1 MDENE
6 LKDKITQL
14 EAENNTFK
22 ADIEKLKTTITERD
36 GKITELQ
43 TYICKNLTTPV
54 TEKKD
59 VGGVKDFA
67 TLYKE
72 TLSELGKNKS

>member
-1 MDENE
+1 MDEKE
-6 LKDKITQL
+6 LMDNLTQL
-14 EAENNTFK
+14 EAENNTYK

-43 TYICKNLTTPV
+43 AYICKNLTSPV